1 MSKSLLETMQELDES
16 MDNTKKYRERKDN
29 ALFETAEALR
39 QMNAKMDEEKATR
52 IKAEFDA
59 KKERR
64 INHIL
69 TIVAVTIGLLTLIA
83 TVLLGILGLLH

>member
-1 MSKSLLETMQELDES
+1 MQELDES

>member
-1 MSKSLLETMQELDES
+1 LSKSLLETMQELDES